1 MISWIIDLLIT
12 GVAILFLAYI
22 LPGIHIKSYK
32 TAIWVALLISI
43 VDATIGA
50 ILRFLAWPFNW
61 LTFGLLYFIIYV
73 FMIMLVDKLVTNF
86 KIDGFWWA
94 VIFAILLSI
103 LGGLVNL
110 LI

>member
-1 MISWIIDLLIT
+1 MISWIIDLFIT
-12 GVAILFLAYI
+12 GVAILGIAYI
-22 LPGIHIKSYK
+22 LPGIHIKSFK
-32 TAIWVALLISI
+32 TAIWVALLILI
-43 VDATIGA
+43 VDATVGG

-61 LTFGLLYFIIYV
+61 LTFGLIYFVIYV
-73 FMIMLVDKLVTNF
+73 FMIMLVV

-103 LGGLVNL
+103 VGGFVNL